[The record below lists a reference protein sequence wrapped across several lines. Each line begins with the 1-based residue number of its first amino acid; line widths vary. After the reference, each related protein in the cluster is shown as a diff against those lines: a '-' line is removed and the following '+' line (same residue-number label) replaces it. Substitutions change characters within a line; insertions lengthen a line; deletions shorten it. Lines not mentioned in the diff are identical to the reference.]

1 MSFLSNLFKKKTAK
15 PTVGID
21 EQMANEQ
28 DAQAAHAKQIEEKI
42 KHYQAHGKPKS
53 NPANQIDD
61 PNFGAGANQLAKED
75 YGSVIAAHSQGK
87 KGKKN

>member
-42 KHYQAHGKPKS
+42 EVS
-53 NPANQIDD
+53 NQQITKLQEELKLIQSYR
-61 PNFGAGANQLAKED
+61 NTR
-75 YGSVIAAHSQGK
+75 
-87 KGKKN
+87 